1 MGPPGVEMYFLFK
14 KIGTFQPAML
24 VYQRVIFFFLKDAY
38 YTSGMFPEIGGKPPK
53 WMVKIMV
60 PTL

>member
-1 MGPPGVEMYFLFK
+1 MYFLFK